1 MQQLK
6 NKKYKYSIVAI
17 FLFVFIAKMVIS
29 GAPVFFASADKAIM
43 NAVIMQ
49 IEVTHG
55 PSDDGND
62 GLKFTDFK
70 LLEVTQPITSFSFL
84 YSFIELKR
92 DELRSSKRLFTS
104 YHPTVATP
112 PPNFS

>member
-1 MQQLK
+1 MK
-6 NKKYKYSIVAI
+6 NKKYKYSIVGI
-17 FLFVFIAKMVIS
+17 FLFVFMAKMVIS

-55 PSDDGND
+55 PGDDAKD

-70 LLEVTQPITSFSFL
+70 LLEVIQPIPNFSFF
-84 YSFIELKR
+84 YSFIELKKN
-92 DELRSSKRLFTS
+92 ELRSGNRIVNS